1 MTQIAEDLG
10 PNLSL
15 LCRKMDG
22 LDRDQ
27 KSKRK
32 KEEGVV
38 IVWMDRMEGIEALR
52 ACPQLGKTSALH
64 HQGAGPKPCYVC
76 ECAELGGCGR

>member
-1 MTQIAEDLG
+1 MAWIET
-10 PNLSL
+10 
-15 LCRKMDG
+15 RKA
-22 LDRDQ
+22 RE
-27 KSKRK
+27 KRRR
-32 KEEGVV
+32 GG
-38 IVWMDRMEGIEALR
+38 DSFYRMEGIEALR